1 MNRFVSALAVLGVA
15 ASAAQAQEEPK
26 KPMVCKDGVCT
37 EPAAEKP
44 KAGDGESAGLAYR
57 TATDTVVLYGLLDI
71 TLSSLSNANTSGD
84 TRVGYQT
91 SWFSGD
97 RWGIWGKH
105 IVGDD
110 KFGVIFR
117 LESEYVLNTGEMDTP
132 NVLFNR
138 DAWIGFEG
146 NTFGKLTFG
155 RQNTVARD
163 FSQNY
168 GDPYGSAGVRFD
180 EGGWTNTNNFK
191 HLIYYAGSVTGTR
204 MDNGVVYKNLLF
216 DHLMVG
222 LGYQFGEVP
231 GAFNRNT
238 TASAALGWNSDL
250 FNISCYFTHANLNE
264 AQENGFSI
272 GGNVILTSMLR
283 LNAGYFNYQS
293 TQGAQSAATGTWSL
307 PDRQDHAFTVSAKIA
322 PTRSADFEIGFQQ
335 LRSTNAAY
343 SSKGFTLRPFQD
355 DPTGSKTVGTGSKR
369 TLYGSIFYHMSRRAE
384 VYVAADKMWL
394 LDGYKLA
401 VTNGFRNQTEV
412 ATGIR
417 FRF

>member
-1 MNRFVSALAVLGVA
+1 MNKPVVIVAVLGVV
-15 ASAAQAQEEPK
+15 ASAAHAQEQPK
-26 KPMVCKDGVCT
+26 KPSICQGGVCT
-37 EPAAEKP
+37 EGNETPAEKP
-44 KAGDGESAGLAYR
+44 SVDTEAGTGLAYR
-57 TATDTVVLYGLLDI
+57 SPTDTVVLYGLLDI
-71 TLSSLSNANTSGD
+71 TLSSQTNANASLD
-84 TRVGYQT
+84 TKVGYQT

-97 RWGIWGKH
+97 RWGVWGKH

-163 FSQNY
+163 FTSNY
-168 GDPYGSAGVRFD
+168 GDPYGSASVRFD

-191 HLIYYAGSVTGTR
+191 QLIFYAGSVTGTR
-204 MDNGVVYKNLLF
+204 MDNGIVYKNLLF
-216 DHLMVG
+216 GHLMVG
-222 LGYQFGEVP
+222 LGYQFGEIP

-238 TASAALGWNSDL
+238 TSSVAAGWNGGM
-250 FNISCYFTHANLNE
+250 FNVSGFYTHANVNE
-264 AQENGFSI
+264 AQANSFAI
-272 GGNVILTSMLR
+272 GGNILPSPMLR
-283 LNAGYFNYQS
+283 INAGYFNYTVNQGTQS
-293 TQGAQSAATGTWSL
+293 GGTWSL

-322 PTRSADFEIGFQQ
+322 PSKDFDFEVAFQQ
-335 LRSTNAAY
+335 LRATNAAY
-343 SSKGFTLRPFQD
+343 SSKGFNLNPFN
-355 DPTGSKTVGTGSKR
+355 DPTSAKAVGTGSKR
-369 TLYGSIFYHMSRRAE
+369 TLYGSIFYHLSRRAE
-384 VYVAADKMWL
+384 VYLAADRMWL

-401 VTNGFRNQTEV
+401 ITNGAANQTEV
-412 ATGIR
+412 ATGMR